1 MSLFPMLFSSWWED
15 LERPHRLFDQHFGL
29 PVSVESLPSALSP
42 MDSEILVVRPRRHRQ
57 RYQPYERALTR
68 ESSGTSTVKADKK
81 NFQVTLDVQ
90 QFDPEEV
97 TVKVSGNNVVVE
109 GKHEERQD
117 EHGWISRQFVRKY
130 FVPEQCDIDQLK
142 SNLSSDGVLTITAP
156 RKESETQQNE
166 RIIKIQMTGQPAIR
180 DDLKPAE
187 KQAESSTQKSPAQQR
202 EPEQKVKAA

>member
-42 MDSEILVVRPRRHRQ
+42 LDSDILVVRPRRRRQ
-57 RYQPYERALTR
+57 RYQPYDRALTR
-68 ESSGTSTVKADKK
+68 ESSGASTVKADKK

-109 GKHEERQD
+109 
-117 EHGWISRQFVRKY
+117 
-130 FVPEQCDIDQLK
+130 EQCDIDQLK

-156 RKESETQQNE
+156 RKEPETQQNE
-166 RIIKIQMTGQPAIR
+166 RIVKIQMTGQPAIR
-180 DDLKPAE
+180 DDLKSAE
-187 KQAESSTQKSPAQQR
+187 KSEESSTQKSPAQQR